1 MTVFGGLISVGRGS
15 LGTQKRMKDAQATP
29 RMKVTVRKENKKKKE
44 KKEREKK

>member
-15 LGTQKRMKDAQATP
+15 LGTQKRTAQATP